1 MASFPLTFARHTRV
15 LRRQFST
22 ADPLVLT
29 RVSNKVRAD
38 ALTLARHARVLRR
51 QFSTADPLVLTHV
64 TNNVKTIQMNNA
76 KKLNGWTPGMMD
88 AVFGA
93 MDAAMVGPHF
103 QLASRPH
110 VRDAQAHADR
120 NNDPPVV
127 TGRRR
132 SQGRDSHR
140 FRPLLLRGSGSRRLT
155 ASDAAEGALRSPWVM
170 KMNGAGRPLALF
182 RLVAAE
188 LLFFLLRTGGP
199 DGRILGDWSRW
210 CGLPSR
216 ALRAP
221 WLFVELTPERQGY
234 GDFE

>member
-1 MASFPLTFARHTRV
+1 M

-29 RVSNKVRAD
+29 RVSNNVRAD

-93 MDAAMVGPHF
+93 MDAARVGPHF

-110 VRDAQAHADR
+110 VHR
-120 NNDPPVV
+120 P
-127 TGRRR
+127 TLTEITTRR
-132 SQGRDSHR
+132 S
-140 FRPLLLRGSGSRRLT
+140 
-155 ASDAAEGALRSPWVM
+155 W
-170 KMNGAGRPLALF
+170 
-182 RLVAAE
+182 
-188 LLFFLLRTGGP
+188 
-199 DGRILGDWSRW
+199 
-210 CGLPSR
+210 
-216 ALRAP
+216 
-221 WLFVELTPERQGY
+221 
-234 GDFE
+234 